1 MDATNFVEKISQL
14 VPNKQDI
21 LRNTTCSEEFAD
33 IYIQDLSIK
42 RKATHTDVSPNFPVI
57 DLIFNYDLSKL
68 RIQVYSFND
77 VDDVAE
83 NDQFIYV
90 GWVEAFLLAILKETG
105 EIVATDW
112 ANPCSIVS
120 YIAKNQGAF
129 LDVLVELEKFSQK
142 LVFGFITEKEEN
154 EINKYI
160 CSISLVV
167 KPIGLPRDNRTLRSK
182 PISQFFSVVTVRSL
196 SLVSPCAA
204 EAYVFIFFKHSK
216 LTAHD
221 RSKSPT

>member
-83 NDQFIYV
+83 NDQFI
-90 GWVEAFLLAILKETG
+90 L
-105 EIVATDW
+105 
-112 ANPCSIVS
+112 NS
-120 YIAKNQGAF
+120 AK
-129 LDVLVELEKFSQK
+129 L
-142 LVFGFITEKEEN
+142 
-154 EINKYI
+154 
-160 CSISLVV
+160 
-167 KPIGLPRDNRTLRSK
+167 
-182 PISQFFSVVTVRSL
+182 
-196 SLVSPCAA
+196 
-204 EAYVFIFFKHSK
+204 
-216 LTAHD
+216 
-221 RSKSPT
+221 

>member
-1 MDATNFVEKISQL
+1 MPIIFAIVNAAHKNNNDLPLEVFSLPVSFPCEFSGA
-14 VPNKQDI
+14 
-21 LRNTTCSEEFAD
+21 REFAD

-90 GWVEAFLLAILKETG
+90 GWIEAFLLAILKETG

-160 CSISLVV
+160 QSVAGGS
-167 KPIGLPRDNRTLRSK
+167 KYNPIN
-182 PISQFFSVVTVRSL
+182 
-196 SLVSPCAA
+196 
-204 EAYVFIFFKHSK
+204 
-216 LTAHD
+216 
-221 RSKSPT
+221 

>member
-1 MDATNFVEKISQL
+1 MDATNFVEKIYQL

-160 CSISLVV
+160 QSVAGGN
-167 KPIGLPRDNRTLRSK
+167 KYNPIN
-182 PISQFFSVVTVRSL
+182 
-196 SLVSPCAA
+196 
-204 EAYVFIFFKHSK
+204 
-216 LTAHD
+216 
-221 RSKSPT
+221 

>member
-1 MDATNFVEKISQL
+1 MDATNFVETISQL

-105 EIVATDW
+105 EIVATNW

-129 LDVLVELEKFSQK
+129 LDVLVELEKLSQK
-142 LVFGFITEKEEN
+142 LVLFSSLGHPNFKIGWPYRSNHKVYVVPHPFQVSSPRPAWIEHE
-154 EINKYI
+154 
-160 CSISLVV
+160 CS
-167 KPIGLPRDNRTLRSK
+167 
-182 PISQFFSVVTVRSL
+182 
-196 SLVSPCAA
+196 
-204 EAYVFIFFKHSK
+204 
-216 LTAHD
+216 
-221 RSKSPT
+221 

>member
-90 GWVEAFLLAILKETG
+90 GWVEAFLLAILKKTG

-142 LVFGFITEKEEN
+142 LVFGFITEKVIA
-154 EINKYI
+154 IN
-160 CSISLVV
+160 
-167 KPIGLPRDNRTLRSK
+167 
-182 PISQFFSVVTVRSL
+182 
-196 SLVSPCAA
+196 
-204 EAYVFIFFKHSK
+204 
-216 LTAHD
+216 
-221 RSKSPT
+221 